1 MSNYTDDFSLHVEL
15 SEVEVLADGVLI
27 RKIHACERVVDV
39 DHDRRIFIVLI
50 GDEAAAQQG
59 DSHGLLKPRL
69 HEKERCRMHVAV
81 VGRLGFT
88 FNPEGQCGVVNHG
101 SRAQRHGHGL
111 HTRNGA
117 HLVVEVAQA
126 RASFGRGRGG
136 GCR

>member
-1 MSNYTDDFSLHVEL
+1 MSNYTDDFSLYIEL
-15 SEVEVLADGVLI
+15 GEVEALADGVPI
-27 RKIHACERVVDV
+27 WKIHARERVVDI
-39 DHDRRIFIVLI
+39 DHDRSIFVVLV

-101 SRAQRHGHGL
+101 SRAERHRHRL
-111 HTRNGA
+111 
-117 HLVVEVAQA
+117 
-126 RASFGRGRGG
+126 
-136 GCR
+136 